1 MKQGFNSEK
10 YLEQQYENIQR
21 KMQLFNEK
29 LYIEFGGKLFDDLHA
44 SRVLPGFKPDVKI
57 KLLKKLKDI
66 SEIVIVVSAPSL
78 QENKIRA
85 DFNLTYGDEVL
96 RLIDNLRSEGLTVC
110 AIVITM
116 FKGQPTAQMFGKK
129 LENRNEKVYYHSYT
143 KGYPHDLETVVSEDG
158 YGANPYIKT
167 TKKLVVITAPGPN
180 SGKLATA
187 LSQLYHEHKNGVKA
201 GYAKYET
208 FPVWNLPLNHPV
220 NLAYEA
226 ATADLAD
233 QNQID
238 TFHLNAYNI
247 QAVNYNRDLAA
258 FPLLKTILEKI
269 TGTTCLYKSPT
280 DMGVNMIASAI
291 TDDEAVQHASKQE
304 IIRRYFRTL
313 CDVKKGTVDISVFKR
328 VEKLMDKLQLST
340 NDRKVVLSA
349 LEKQKETSSHIFALE
364 LENGEIITGRTKTL
378 SAVSACILNVI
389 KTLSGIE
396 DAYQLIPESIIK
408 PILLLN
414 KDILGERS
422 ELLPLKDI
430 LLALSVS
437 GATNNKAQKALESLK
452 KLKGLEAHS
461 TYILSPQDEETIKK
475 LGILVT
481 SEPIYPNNKLFE

>member
-10 YLEQQYENIQR
+10 YLELQYENIQK
-21 KMQLFNEK
+21 KMRLFNEK
-29 LYIEFGGKLFDDLHA
+29 LYMEFGGKLFDDLHA
-44 SRVLPGFKPDVKI
+44 ARVLPGFKPDVKI
-57 KLLKKLKDI
+57 KLLKKLKDQ
-66 SEIVIVVSAPSL
+66 SEIVVVVSAPSL
-78 QENKIRA
+78 QSNKMRA

-96 RLIDNLRSEGLTVC
+96 RLIDNLRSEGLEVS
-110 AIVITM
+110 AVVITM
-116 FKGQPTAQMFGKK
+116 FSGQPTAQMFGKK
-129 LENRNEKVYYHSYT
+129 LENRNERVYYHTYT
-143 KGYPHDLETVVSEDG
+143 KGYPQDLETVVSDAG

-208 FPVWNLPLNHPV
+208 FPVWNLPLHHPV

-226 ATADLAD
+226 ATADLGD
-233 QNQID
+233 ENQID
-238 TFHLNAYNI
+238 TFHLDAYGA

-269 TGTTCLYKSPT
+269 TDSSCLYKSPT

-291 TDDEAVQHASKQE
+291 CDDEAVQNASKQE
-304 IIRRYFRTL
+304 IIRRYFRAL
-313 CDVKKGTVDISVFKR
+313 CDVKKAAQDISVFRR
-328 VEKLMDKLQLST
+328 VEALMDKLNIST
-340 NDRKVVLSA
+340 NDRNVVSYA
-349 LEKQKETSSHIFALE
+349 LQKQKETNCHIFALE

-389 KTLSGIE
+389 KKLSGIE
-396 DAYQLIPESIIK
+396 DTYHLIPESIIK

-414 KDILGERS
+414 KDILGQRS

-437 GATNNKAQKALESLK
+437 GATNNKAQKALESLT